1 MVIFHWFNNNMGKIV
16 FLAICF
22 VLLVVAWHLLRRSKD
37 IMPDKQT
44 GIKRASARR
53 VSGIVFGT
61 QGWIRKRFIYSPI
74 SEEPHILVTA
84 GTGAGKTSSCAI
96 PSICS
101 SVQKHLFTKNVYQTF
116 NTFCIDLAGDIAK
129 ACLLPQ
135 MLIYAPDAPKME
147 NAVCYD
153 VFHDIDLLSDKNAQ
167 NEALNQLSILLT
179 SEPHESDAG
188 KFYARGGRR
197 IITAA
202 LIAFYHQG
210 FDFCDICEKIAN
222 SGWRKL
228 FREIDESGEV
238 AARNLL
244 NGFEQMNEKEISG
257 CYDESFSKIELF
269 ATNNTIKNSLCR
281 PGRNQRSFYPEALEK
296 CSAFLVIPEE
306 KLELYQPLLKLAVSQ
321 VFTYISSRKLNNH
334 SKTLLLILDEFVSLG
349 LPLEQILGGVRRF
362 RKRKAR
368 ILILTQNLSDFV
380 ALYGQANTRAL
391 LANFK
396 FKLLLGGLN
405 ERDSQIYFAELIGR
419 NSRTNEY
426 ILAPSDLDR
435 QGKNKA
441 ILIFP
446 EGYIV
451 IDKSFI
457 WKNRKLQ
464 KRYK

>member
-1 MVIFHWFNNNMGKIV
+1 MI
-16 FLAICF
+16 
-22 VLLVVAWHLLRRSKD
+22 
-37 IMPDKQT
+37 
-44 GIKRASARR
+44 
-53 VSGIVFGT
+53 
-61 QGWIRKRFIYSPI
+61 
-74 SEEPHILVTA
+74 
-84 GTGAGKTSSCAI
+84 
-96 PSICS
+96 
-101 SVQKHLFTKNVYQTF
+101 
-116 NTFCIDLAGDIAK
+116 
-129 ACLLPQ
+129 
-135 MLIYAPDAPKME
+135 
-147 NAVCYD
+147 
-153 VFHDIDLLSDKNAQ
+153 
-167 NEALNQLSILLT
+167 
-179 SEPHESDAG
+179 
-188 KFYARGGRR
+188 
-197 IITAA
+197 
-202 LIAFYHQG
+202 
-210 FDFCDICEKIAN
+210 N
-222 SGWRKL
+222 SQ
-228 FREIDESGEV
+228 V
-238 AARNLL
+238 
-244 NGFEQMNEKEISG
+244 
-257 CYDESFSKIELF
+257 
-269 ATNNTIKNSLCR
+269 
-281 PGRNQRSFYPEALEK
+281 
-296 CSAFLVIPEE
+296 